1 MILKFQDMVAI
12 ESFIQQH
19 ATDKMPVSAAFKL
32 NKILRAISGDL
43 QFFRD
48 RYTTLLQTCGEK
60 DEIGELVVLENGNYK
75 IKDEG
80 TFEKGV
86 KEIMDEEVVY
96 NDLSCVKLADLQDI
110 QISIAELSAVMP
122 IIEE

>member
-1 MILKFQDMVAI
+1 MVAI
-12 ESFIQQH
+12 ERFIEQN
-19 ATDKMPVSAAFKL
+19 ALEKMSVPAAFKL

-60 DEIGELVVLENGNYK
+60 DENGELITLENGGYK
-75 IKDEG
+75 IKDEE

-86 KEIMDEEVVY
+86 QEIMNEEVVY
-96 NDLSCVKLADLQDI
+96 NDLACVKLADLQDI
-110 QISIAELSAVMP
+110 QISVAELSAIMP

>member
-12 ESFIQQH
+12 ENFIQQH

-60 DEIGELVVLENGNYK
+60 DENGELVVLENGNYK
-75 IKDEG
+75 IKDEA
-80 TFEKGV
+80 TFEKGI

-96 NDLSCVKLADLQDI
+96 NDLSCVKLVDLQDI

>member
-60 DEIGELVVLENGNYK
+60 DENGELVVLENGNYK
-75 IKDEG
+75 IKDEK

-96 NDLSCVKLADLQDI
+96 NDLSCVKLTDLQDI

-122 IIEE
+122 IFEE

>member
-1 MILKFQDMVAI
+1 MILKFQDMVAV

-60 DEIGELVVLENGNYK
+60 DENGELVVLENGNYK
-75 IKDEG
+75 IKDEA

-96 NDLSCVKLADLQDI
+96 NDLSCVKLVDLQDI

>member
-60 DEIGELVVLENGNYK
+60 DENGELVVLENGNYK
-75 IKDEG
+75 IKDEE

-96 NDLSCVKLADLQDI
+96 NDLSCVKLVDLQDI

>member
-32 NKILRAISGDL
+32 NKILRVVSGDL

-48 RYTTLLQTCGEK
+48 RYTTLLQACGEK
-60 DEIGELVVLENGNYK
+60 DENGELVVLENGNYK
-75 IKDEG
+75 IKDEA

-96 NDLSCVKLADLQDI
+96 NDLSCVKLVDLQDI

>member
-60 DEIGELVVLENGNYK
+60 DENGELVVLENGNYK
-75 IKDEG
+75 IKDEA

-96 NDLSCVKLADLQDI
+96 NDLSCVKLVDLQDI

>member
-60 DEIGELVVLENGNYK
+60 DENGELVVLENGNYK
-75 IKDEG
+75 IKDEE

>member
-1 MILKFQDMVAI
+1 MILKFQDMVAV

-60 DEIGELVVLENGNYK
+60 DENGELVVLENGNYK
-75 IKDEG
+75 IKDEE

>member
-60 DEIGELVVLENGNYK
+60 DENGELVVLENGNYK
-75 IKDEG
+75 IKDEQ

>member
-60 DEIGELVVLENGNYK
+60 DENGELVVLENGNYK
-75 IKDEG
+75 IKDET

-96 NDLSCVKLADLQDI
+96 NDLSCVKLVDLQDI